1 MGNHTHSFRETL
13 CFSSYINRKLKIKLW
28 WIGAGERKERAF
40 CTVYFVQSNFFMI
53 CVLSKFIVYWIHFEN
68 IHTFPYQKTPLRIHV
83 CCLFL
88 KSSKVISTSLSK
100 GLKVTIEKNLGSQN
114 LDFLSFKNLS
124 PVQFWRSSNSHRY
137 YWIFKLL
144 VAT

>member
-1 MGNHTHSFRETL
+1 MGNHTHNFRDTL
-13 CFSSYINRKLKIKLW
+13 CFSSYMNRKLKIKLW
-28 WIGAGERKERAF
+28 WIGAGEKKGDISCA
-40 CTVYFVQSNFFMI
+40 VYFVQRNFFNI

-68 IHTFPYQKTPLRIHV
+68 IHTFTYQKILLRIIRV

-88 KSSKVISTSLSK
+88 KSPKVFSTSLSK

-124 PVQFWRSSNSHRY
+124 PVQFWGSSNSHRY
-137 YWIFKLL
+137 HWIFKL